1 MIFQGLS
8 VARNCLR
15 PETAPLTILAI
26 KRGLLCNFAKNFK
39 GCHFMGHSGTD
50 FQLLLILNLQ
60 NFLRQSFKKYVQH
73 FFKFC
78 FSITF

>member
-39 GCHFMGHSGTD
+39 GRHFME
-50 FQLLLILNLQ
+50 
-60 NFLRQSFKKYVQH
+60 QSSTGL
-73 FFKFC
+73 KFS
-78 FSITF
+78 FTTEF

>member
-8 VARNCLR
+8 ITRNRLR
-15 PETAPLTILAI
+15 SETAPLTTLDI

-60 NFLRQSFKKYVQH
+60 NFLRQSFKKYVKH
-73 FFKFC
+73 FLKFC

>member
-1 MIFQGLS
+1 MIFPALS

-15 PETAPLTILAI
+15 LETVPLTILGT
-26 KRGLLCNFAKNFK
+26 KRGLLCNFPKK
-39 GCHFMGHSGTD
+39 FMGRSGTD

-60 NFLRQSFKKYVQH
+60 NFLRQSFKKYVNY
-73 FFKFC
+73 FLKFR